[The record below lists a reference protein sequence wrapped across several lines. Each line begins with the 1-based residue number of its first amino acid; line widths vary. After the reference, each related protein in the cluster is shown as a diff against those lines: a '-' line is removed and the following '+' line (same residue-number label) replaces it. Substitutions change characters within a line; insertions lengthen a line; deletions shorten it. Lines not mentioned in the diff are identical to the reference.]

1 MRGKP
6 LRNSFKSH
14 SHKRLTFAFTLGI
27 GYTLVLTHKSAH
39 SGSHGETGG
48 VSDGECYH
56 YSRRALRGLE
66 PLRAQ
71 RSEEHTLPS
80 LHGPRERRREAE
92 SLRNGDAHRA
102 RLRSEGA
109 AVSRGRAAPL
119 LALSY
124 TGKLRSLSSLRRR
137 AERKLLTGLL
147 CFRLWCGSLLW
158 RRGFFFSYSGAFL
171 EPMFASIHARNL
183 SFGTTIRLP
192 ILSAG
197 KLLLRASS

>member
-1 MRGKP
+1 MICPKYAEGASHTARGKP
-6 LRNSFKSH
+6 LQNSFKSH
-14 SHKRLTFAFTLGI
+14 SHKRLTFAFTLEI

-48 VSDGECYH
+48 VSDGGCYH
-56 YSRRALRGLE
+56 YSRCVLRGPE

-71 RSEEHTLPS
+71 RSGGILCHFCMGRWDVEKSREPS
-80 LHGPRERRREAE
+80 ERRRAPCA
-92 SLRNGDAHRA
+92 SPFR
-102 RLRSEGA
+102 GA

-158 RRGFFFSYSGAFL
+158 RRGFFFSWYKISIAPEADMKPRRLCLFL
-171 EPMFASIHARNL
+171 L
-183 SFGTTIRLP
+183 
-192 ILSAG
+192 
-197 KLLLRASS
+197 